1 MTRMKL
7 VSTATGEDFVPFTP
21 EEDAEADTR
30 ETEWASSRP
39 RHDALARIFEL
50 EAEITQRRLRDAV
63 FTQEGR
69 DWLNAQEAL
78 IEIERVKL

>member
-7 VSTATGEDFVPFTP
+7 VSAATGEELVPFTP
-21 EEDAEADTR
+21 EEEAEARAR

-39 RHDALARIFEL
+39 RHDAIARIYEL

-63 FTQEGR
+63 LTQEGR